1 MATNNCGKP
10 CGCTDTYVVTPA
22 CPPTCPTTINSQCV
36 VYTGTDILCND
47 ATIIARYDFLD
58 AIIAKLT
65 AYVCTTPK
73 KFVVEQTLAVGV
85 PATITHNLGTVAV
98 QVQLIDITTNA
109 LVSPTAY
116 TVTSYALNTL
126 VVTRIVGSG
135 NTRIVI
141 IG

>member
-10 CGCTDTYVVTPA
+10 CGCTDTYVVAPL
-22 CPPTCPTTINSQCV
+22 CPPTCPETINSQCV

-47 ATIIARYDFLD
+47 DVIIARYEFMDS
-58 AIIAKLT
+58 IIAKLT
-65 AYVCTTPK
+65 NYVCTTPK
-73 KFVVEQTLAVGV
+73 KFVVEQTLSVGV

-98 QVQLIDITTNA
+98 QVQLIDITTNT
-109 LVSPTAY
+109 LLNPNNY
-116 TVTSYALNTL
+116 TVTTYALDTL
-126 VVTRIVGSG
+126 VVTRTVGSG

>member
-10 CGCTDTYVVTPA
+10 CGCTDTYVVTPP
-22 CPPTCPTTINSQCV
+22 CPPTCPETINSQCV

-73 KFVVEQTLAVGV
+73 KFVAEQTLAQTV
-85 PATITHNLGTVAV
+85 ATVITHNLGTVAV
-98 QVQLIDITTNA
+98 QVQLVDIATNT
-109 LVSPTAY
+109 LIHPDDY
-116 TVTSYALNTL
+116 TVTTYALNTIT
-126 VVTRIVGSG
+126 VTRTASSG
-135 NTRIVI
+135 NTRVIVI
-141 IG
+141 G